1 MKSQNMF
8 DELIVKATEA
18 AVEAGDKWVEE
29 HTKPMFAVYKADVLT
44 GKQYGSCLGTM
55 LDVCGMAHIRIT
67 DKRTA
72 FSKYIKKIQD
82 GYNGAIFLKHKHS
95 GRQEWGLNEACAYA
109 AAKVF
114 MDAGIKGIYVYSN
127 ID

>member
-1 MKSQNMF
+1 MKTQNGF
-8 DELIVKATEA
+8 DDVIAQATKAAE
-18 AVEAGDKWVEE
+18 EAGQKWVDE
-29 HTKPMFAVYKADVLT
+29 HTKPVFAVYNADVLT
-44 GKQYGSCLGTM
+44 GKQYGPCLGTM
-55 LDVCGMAHIRIT
+55 LDVCGMVHIRIT

-72 FSKYIKKIQD
+72 FSKYIKKIQN
-82 GYNGAIFLKHKHS
+82 GYNGAIFLKHKYS

-114 MDAGIKGIYVYSN
+114 TLAGIKGIYVYSN